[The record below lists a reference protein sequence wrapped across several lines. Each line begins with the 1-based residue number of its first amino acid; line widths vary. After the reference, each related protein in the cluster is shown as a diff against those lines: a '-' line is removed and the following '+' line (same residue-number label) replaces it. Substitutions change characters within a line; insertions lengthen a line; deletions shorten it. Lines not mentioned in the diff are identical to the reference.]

1 MESIVGIFNS
11 LTDAKRGAT
20 ILESLGIPRKRISVL
35 SPGTTEGDLEG
46 RVQTTETEQS
56 GMGSALGATIGGA
69 MGVAG
74 GFSAGAVAAGILV
87 PGVGPVIAFGLL
99 GAALLGT
106 GGAAAGSL
114 AGEALEEGIYKGLP
128 HDELFVYE
136 DALRRGRS
144 LVIALA
150 ETPELAE
157 RARAELLNAG
167 AESIDTARH
176 EWWIGL
182 RDAEEEHYLKQGGD
196 FKLDEAIYRLG
207 FEAALH
213 PLRRNQPYEQV
224 ANELRQRYGG
234 NAGTDAFRR
243 GYERGQQHQSYI
255 RKSYKK
261 AA

>member
-1 MESIVGIFNS
+1 METIVGIFNS

-20 ILESLGIPRKRISVL
+20 ILESLGIQRKRISVL
-35 SPGTTEGDLEG
+35 APGTTEEDLEG
-46 RVQTTETEQS
+46 RVLTTETEQP
-56 GMGSALGATIGGA
+56 GMGSAMGATVGGA

-74 GFSAGAVAAGILV
+74 GFSAGAAAASILV

-144 LVIALA
+144 VVIALA
-150 ETPELAE
+150 ETEELAE
-157 RARAELLNAG
+157 KARAELLNAG

-182 RDAEEEHYLKQGGD
+182 RDGEAEHYTKEGGD
-196 FKLDEAIYRLG
+196 FKLDEATYRLG

-213 PLRRNQPYEQV
+213 PLRRNQPHEQV
-224 ANELRQRYGG
+224 VGDLRERYGSE
-234 NAGTDAFRR
+234 AERSAFRR
-243 GYERGQQHQSYI
+243 GYERGQQHQNYI
-255 RKSYKK
+255 RNSYKK